1 MAKTPSVLM
10 IVENTVAP
18 HDQRVWPEAL
28 MLHDCGY
35 QVCVISPKGISDSRE
50 AYTFLDGIHV
60 YRYNL
65 PSIGVKYVNYIL
77 EYSIAFVMT
86 FWLSFKI
93 WFRHGFDVIH
103 VANPPDIFFMV
114 ALFYRFFGK
123 KFVFDQHDLSPEMF
137 QVIFNKR
144 SKIVYNLMRYLEF
157 CSYRVADLVIV
168 TNESQKKIAIWRGRC
183 QNDKVFVVRNSSN
196 LKPLSETLSA
206 HRTNSQATYF
216 LGYVGVMGV
225 QDGVEHALY
234 ALDELVHKRGRQDVS
249 LVLFGDGTNLPT
261 LRSLAHKLKLD
272 EYVDFK
278 GWVLHEYL
286 IECLSTVD
294 IALVPDPENGLNE
307 FSTMIKTMDY
317 MILGKPIIAF
327 DLAETRF
334 SAQEAAL
341 YAKPNLTE
349 DFANKIEILLDD
361 EQLRIRMGDIG
372 RHRMKDALGWE
383 HSKEQLICAYRT
395 LLSPGN

>member
-1 MAKTPSVLM
+1 M
-10 IVENTVAP
+10 IVENIAAP

-35 QVCVISPKGISDSRE
+35 RVSVISPKGNTDCRE
-50 AYTFLDGIHV
+50 AYAFIDGIHV
-60 YRYNL
+60 HRYNL
-65 PSIGVKYVNYIL
+65 PSMGVKYVNYIL
-77 EYSIAFVMT
+77 EYSIALVMT
-86 FWLSFKI
+86 FLLSLKV

-103 VANPPDIFFMV
+103 VANPPDIFFMM
-114 ALFYRFFGK
+114 ALFYRLFGK

-144 SKIVYNLMRYLEF
+144 AKIVYNLMRRLEF

-183 QNDKVFVVRNSSN
+183 RSDKVFVVRNSSN
-196 LKPLSETLSA
+196 LKPVSEISPD
-206 HRTNSQATYF
+206 HRSKSQAACS

-234 ALDELVHKRGRQDVS
+234 ALDELVHKRGRRDVS
-249 LVLFGDGTNLPT
+249 MVLFGDGPNLPT
-261 LRSLAHKLKLD
+261 LRSLAQTLNLD

-278 GWVLHEYL
+278 GWVSHEYL

-317 MILGKPIIAF
+317 MTLGKPIVAF
-327 DLAETRF
+327 DLVETRF

-349 DFANKIEILLDD
+349 DFANKIETLLDD
-361 EQLRIRMGDIG
+361 EQLRIKMGETG
-372 RHRMKDALGWE
+372 RQRMKDLLGWE
-383 HSKEQLICAYRT
+383 HSKAQLICAYRK
-395 LLSPGN
+395 LLGSGD